1 MQHRDRQTGFCT
13 LPASQD
19 EPAPGPWWPAPRPAV
34 RYVGD
39 PMCSWCRDIAPTLH
53 GLAGYCQRHDL
64 DFAITA
70 GGL

>member
-1 MQHRDRQTGFCT
+1 MPTSCDPETGVCKLPDADADIHGVAPARDIMV
-13 LPASQD
+13 S
-19 EPAPGPWWPAPRPAV
+19 
-34 RYVGD
+34 YVGD